1 MIVESMV
8 KSETVEG
15 GMYEYYYRMIK
26 DNVSLSYGNNT
37 MEVQSYGIEVERH
50 DIVNGAVRDVSVD
63 SIKSISPY
71 RFKVH
76 NLLKLLYDNEVSP
89 VHLIEVLGEY
99 IDEYVIDFDEKLESA
114 VN

>member
-8 KSETVEG
+8 KSETIG
-15 GMYEYYYRMIK
+15 GRIYEYYYRMLK
-26 DNVSLSYGNNT
+26 NNVSLSYGNDT

-50 DIVNGAVRDVSVD
+50 NIVNGAVREVSVD

-99 IDEYVIDFDEKLESA
+99 IDKYVIDFDEKLESA
-114 VN
+114 AN

>member
-8 KSETVEG
+8 KSETVEDR
-15 GMYEYYYRMIK
+15 MYEYHYRMIK
-26 DNVSLSYGNNT
+26 DNVTLSYGNNT

-50 DIVNGAVRDVSVD
+50 DIVNGAVRDVSFD

>member
-8 KSETVEG
+8 KSETIGDRE
-15 GMYEYYYRMIK
+15 YEYNYRLLK
-26 DNVSLSYGNNT
+26 NNVSLSYGNDT
-37 MEVQSYGIEVERH
+37 MEVQSYGIEVERQ
-50 DIVNGAVRDVSVD
+50 DIVNGTVTNVLID